1 MNERR
6 QQDKHIRPASL
17 NEVERKKEVD
27 RVNFENNLML
37 QRLNKTGPTL
47 SKHKLEEDFQK
58 HLKAEA
64 NLRRRQMKPLAL
76 PRDMMH
82 RVPERSS
89 TFDASTYASQHDS
102 FGGSSVLQQEFDPSI
117 KSMSDFRQQVIAS
130 KKAAHLQNTGSSN
143 NMLGGSG
150 TLSNA
155 GVNTIM
161 KSQREISVH
170 RNEPLF
176 ELSHQPM

>member
-6 QQDKHIRPASL
+6 AQQKHLAPPSL

-27 RVNFENNLML
+27 RINFENNLML
-37 QRLNKTGPTL
+37 QRLNRIAPTL
-47 SKHKLEEDFQK
+47 SKSQLEDDFQK

-64 NLRRRQMKPLAL
+64 NLRKRQMKPLAL
-76 PRDMMH
+76 PKDMH
-82 RVPERSS
+82 RVPLRSS
-89 TFDASTYASQHDS
+89 TFDTSTYGSQHDS
-102 FGGSSVLQQEFDPSI
+102 FGSSSILQQDFDVPI
-117 KSMSDFRQQVIAS
+117 QSMRDFRQQVIAT
-130 KKAAHLQNTGSSN
+130 KKAAHLQSNGGSGTLLS
-143 NMLGGSG
+143 GSG
-150 TLSNA
+150 TLSNS

-176 ELSHQPM
+176 ELSHQPS